1 MAEPTAIDYFEC
13 PDRGV
18 AGVLLANLAERLR
31 GAKTVNTC
39 LAVAAKAL
47 EIAHRMGA
55 CSISS

>member
-1 MAEPTAIDYFEC
+1 
-13 PDRGV
+13 V

-47 EIAHRMGA
+47 EIAHRTGA